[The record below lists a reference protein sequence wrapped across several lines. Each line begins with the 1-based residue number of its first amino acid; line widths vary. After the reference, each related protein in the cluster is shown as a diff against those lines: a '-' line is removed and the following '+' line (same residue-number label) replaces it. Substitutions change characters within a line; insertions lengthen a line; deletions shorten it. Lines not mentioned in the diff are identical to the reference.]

1 MINIIDKSKC
11 CGCSAC
17 VQRCPKQCIALKE
30 DSEGFLYPNVDL
42 DKCIGCNLCE
52 KVCPLINI
60 SEKKMPI
67 KVLAVKNRNEEER
80 LNSSSG
86 GVFVALAKYVISHGG
101 VVFGAVFDEKWEV
114 KHTYTENVEGIKAM
128 MGSKYLQSRIENT
141 FSEAEIFLKQGR
153 KVMFSGTPCQIAG
166 LRKFLKKEYKDLL
179 LVDVLCHGVPSP
191 KVWRKY
197 LYETSKRCIQND
209 NILSN
214 LSNISSS
221 ITSIEFRNK
230 RLKGWKE
237 YCFVMHFN
245 KGYTLSKIHFNDS
258 YMRGFLSNIYLR
270 QSCYLCK
277 CKNGVSHSDITIAD
291 YWGINILMP
300 EFDDDKG
307 VALVLLNSEKGKSI
321 FSKLDMDIR
330 ISSLKDAQKFNGGFK
345 EEIKQH
351 KKRVQFFKKVNGNF
365 SIEKTII
372 EVLKVP
378 FSMRIINKISYIIK
392 RVGVNSIYKK
402 LIK

>member
-1 MINIIDKSKC
+1 MITIIDKSKC
-11 CGCSAC
+11 CGCTAC
-17 VQRCPKQCIALKE
+17 VQRCPKQCITLKE
-30 DSEGFLYPNVDL
+30 DDEGFLYPHVEIN
-42 DKCIGCNLCE
+42 KCIGCNLCE

-60 SEKKMPI
+60 SEKKAPI

-86 GVFVALAKYVISHGG
+86 GIFIALAKYVIDHGG

-114 KHTYTENVEGIKAM
+114 RHTYTENVEGIIAM

-141 FSEAEIFLKQGR
+141 FSEAEFFLKQGR
-153 KVMFSGTPCQIAG
+153 KVMFTGTPCQIAG
-166 LRKFLKKEYKDLL
+166 LRKFLKKEYTDLL

-197 LYETSKRCIQND
+197 LYETLKMCIQKN

-214 LSNISSS
+214 ISNIFPS

-237 YCFVMHFN
+237 YCLVVHFN
-245 KGYTLSKIHFNDS
+245 KGFTLSKIHYNDS
-258 YMRGFLSNIYLR
+258 YMRGFISNIYLR
-270 QSCYLCK
+270 PSCYQCK
-277 CKNGVSHSDITIAD
+277 CKNGVSHSDLTIAD
-291 YWGINILMP
+291 FWGINILMP

-307 VALVLLNSEKGKSI
+307 VALVLLNTQKGETI
-321 FSKLDMDIR
+321 FTKLDMDIR

-345 EEIKQH
+345 EEIKRH
-351 KKRVQFFKKVNGNF
+351 TKREYFFKKINNNF
-365 SIEKTII
+365 SVENTII
-372 EVLKVP
+372 EVLKIP
-378 FSMRIINKISYIIK
+378 LSIRMINKISRIAK
-392 RVGVNSIYKK
+392 RTKVNSLYKK